1 MLKIPSKLS
10 VMLSTVLSIVLFCV
24 CIAGAVV
31 MPKFC
36 EILINTPDGIGSRG
50 DITDGGRVLVL
61 VLAYAVLAV
70 TMLADLLLFFILS
83 KVRQGKV
90 FTDGTVSLIRG
101 VSWCCFLLCAVFAVL
116 GYYFQLAFIIAFLAV
131 FLGLCLRVVKN
142 VIEEATRIKSENDLT
157 V

>member
-1 MLKIPSKLS
+1 
-10 VMLSTVLSIVLFCV
+10 
-24 CIAGAVV
+24 